1 MNLTK
6 CNRFIK
12 DPEELKRV
20 NEVLLTHY
28 KALRDQFFSQASNPA
43 SYPSIDWLDFTNTIA
58 KWKIIDKY
66 SLKMADAD
74 RIFIATNVELED

>member
-12 DPEELKRV
+12 DPAELERV
-20 NEVLLTHY
+20 NQVLLKY
-28 KALRDQFFSQASNPA
+28 YRALRDQFFAQASNPD
-43 SYPSIDWLDFTNTIA
+43 SYPSIDWLDFTNTITR
-58 KWKIIDKY
+58 WKVIDRFT
-66 SLKMADAD
+66 LKMADAD